1 MVSEDKITMKR
12 GNITLILEPYGN
24 KNKWSVSVVKN
35 LPPTDNKYG
44 QEWLQ
49 TKILHTY
56 ASAKSEF
63 MKGLDGMCARELDFE
78 DVCKR
83 TFGYYDPEYFTYKL

>member
-1 MVSEDKITMKR
+1 MASEDKITMER
-12 GNITLILEPYGN
+12 GNITLILEPFG
-24 KNKWSVSVVKN
+24 KNWSVSAVKN
-35 LPPTDNKYG
+35 LQPTDSRYG

-56 ASAKSEF
+56 SSAKSEF
-63 MKGLDGMCARELDFE
+63 MKGLDGMCAGEVDFE

-83 TFGYYDPEYFTYKL
+83 TFGYYDPEYFKYNL